1 MGIWRLSYDPGKRRK
16 EGERMIKTS
25 EGTIIDVQRT
35 IFGMVMIKAIFLNG
49 GNTLILTDEEF
60 REFKKMLENVPEESE

>member
-1 MGIWRLSYDPGKRRK
+1 
-16 EGERMIKTS
+16 MIKTS